1 VLEFDDCDD
10 AWVGC
15 NPADRWIFNKLEL
28 STRLGYTCGPAGVDT
43 PSPGSYIVRPCI
55 NLLGMGRNAEFME
68 IEEDTDHLPPGT
80 FWCEI
85 FEGNQYTVDF
95 VEGKQANCLQAFRAK
110 ENPLYKFDKWQVVD
124 KTFQYPQILHTLV
137 GEYKTIN
144 VEFIEDKIIEVHLR
158 GNPDLKHK
166 REVFYPVWD
175 ENVKIPEGFM
185 FVEDNYYKRKG
196 FIVKNET
203 NT

>member
-1 VLEFDDCDD
+1 
-10 AWVGC
+10 
-15 NPADRWIFNKLEL
+15 
-28 STRLGYTCGPAGVDT
+28 
-43 PSPGSYIVRPCI
+43 
-55 NLLGMGRNAEFME
+55 
-68 IEEDTDHLPPGT
+68 
-80 FWCEI
+80 
-85 FEGNQYTVDF
+85 
-95 VEGKQANCLQAFRAK
+95 
-110 ENPLYKFDKWQVVD
+110 
-124 KTFQYPQILHTLV
+124 LV